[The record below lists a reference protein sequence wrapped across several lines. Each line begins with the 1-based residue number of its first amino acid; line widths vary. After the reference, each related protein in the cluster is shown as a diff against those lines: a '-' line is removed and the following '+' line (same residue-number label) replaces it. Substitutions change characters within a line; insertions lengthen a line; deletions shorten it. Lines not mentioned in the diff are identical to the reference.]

1 MKHLLCGSLLGLFM
15 PFFLLGQD
23 YYPTQDDSLSF
34 RHIAFQ
40 WPLTVGKKVQYL
52 LEIHEGSTEGSEV
65 FRDLTS
71 YHSILVK
78 EGLDFGR
85 QYWWRVSRVRLVSTE
100 DHRGTIDPGEWRS
113 FFIRTTSRVDTQYWR
128 HEVVV
133 NEPKWEEDY
142 LFCIDKPGVIIDR
155 QGKPVWFHPDT
166 TIARFFDLRILPN
179 GHIAYLR
186 PRGGGEGNE
195 NLVFE
200 EVSLTG
206 ELIWRAPDLGAF
218 SADTNDRYH
227 HEYQILSN
235 GNYLLAGDEYVD
247 LQPPKAKG
255 PINCRMGVVLE
266 YNPEGELVWVWKAQD
281 HLSLTDIF
289 AQGLKA
295 NPVHLNGFYLD
306 ERKDELYVSFRYLDR
321 VIKVDHKTGAVL
333 SSYGTQEG
341 ANRAGSTNALF
352 HRQHSPHVWE
362 NSLYLY
368 DNGTGKKADTLSAAL
383 ILEMGED
390 NTAQVRWRFPL
401 DFGHR
406 RNSWSESKGDIDRL
420 SDRLV
425 LVDMGSLPRTLVVDT
440 AQGILWQCEHRF
452 RPPYPGANWQP
463 VPANYRADASLSL
476 WPQAYG
482 LSLQTPTAE
491 SRDIFLTVKNLS
503 PEPQQYQVQIRRRTR
518 KIPLLAPGEFV
529 NLKVRPRDLGHISVN
544 VLGLTH

>member
-1 MKHLLCGSLLGLFM
+1 MKHLLCGGLLGLLLPLSLLGQ
-15 PFFLLGQD
+15 G
-23 YYPTQDDSLSF
+23 YYPAAGDSLTF

-40 WPLTVGKKVQYL
+40 WPLQLEKPMQYE
-52 LEIHEGSTEGSEV
+52 LEIHEGSPQGPEV
-65 FRDLTS
+65 FRGSTA
-71 YHSILVK
+71 YHSLLVK
-78 EGLDFGR
+78 DGLDFGR
-85 QYWWRVSRVRLVSTE
+85 QYWWRITQDDRQKTKDSA
-100 DHRGTIDPGEWRS
+100 DWHH
-113 FFIRTTSRVDTQYWR
+113 FFIRITSRVDTQYWR

-133 NEPKWEEDY
+133 NDPEWKDDY

-155 QGKPVWFHPDT
+155 LGKPVWFHPDT

-200 EVSLTG
+200 EVSLRG

-227 HEYQILSN
+227 HEYQILAN

-247 LQPPKAKG
+247 LHPPNAKG

-281 HLSLTDIF
+281 HLSLPDIF
-289 AQGLKA
+289 ARGLQA

-306 ERKDELYVSFRYLDR
+306 EQTDELYVSFRYLDR
-321 VIKVDHKTGAVL
+321 VLKVDHQTGAVL
-333 SSYGTQEG
+333 DSYGSRE
-341 ANRAGSTNALF
+341 ADNLAGKPNSLF
-352 HRQHSPHVWE
+352 HRQHSPHVWG
-362 NSLYLY
+362 NHLFLY

-383 ILEMGED
+383 ILDLETED
-390 NTAQVRWRFPL
+390 QPQVRWRFPL
-401 DFGHR
+401 NFGHR

-420 SDRLV
+420 KDRLV
-425 LVDMGSLPRTLVVDT
+425 LVDMGSLPRTLVIDT
-440 AQGILWQCEHRF
+440 TRGILWHCEHRF
-452 RPPYPGANWQP
+452 RPAYPGANWQP

-482 LSLQTPTAE
+482 LGLQTPAE
-491 SRDIFLTVKNLS
+491 GSKAIYLSIKNMS
-503 PEPQQYQVQIRRRTR
+503 SEPQQYQVQIRRRTR
-518 KIPLLAPGEFV
+518 KTPQLAPGAFTK
-529 NLKVRPRDLGHISVN
+529 LKVRARDLKRFSVQ
-544 VLGLTH
+544 VLP